1 MENLLQTIR
10 EERARFGATMSHD
23 ECARLCN
30 AVAWR
35 HRAQG
40 FGLSAK
46 SSGTYGTLP
55 NGTRIAHDILHHLP
69 SNELVDILTA
79 AGAES
84 QPQWS
89 PVGPPQS
96 ADRVFVAP
104 VDPRPIETPTAPW
117 SLPPVPM
124 PVGPTTTDV
133 LVRLDTLAQAIDV
146 IATRLSVLDALPV
159 IQQQIAQAQATAN
172 KVHASLA
179 AGVPVTL
186 QAKLIGRVTGTVGG
200 QR

>member
-1 MENLLQTIR
+1 MDNLLQTIR
-10 EERARFGATMSHD
+10 EERTRFGPTLSHD

-46 SSGTYGTLP
+46 TGGTYGTLP
-55 NGTRIAHDILHHLP
+55 NGTRIAHDILHHQP

-84 QPQWS
+84 VPHWA

-104 VDPRPIETPTAPW
+104 IDPMAWDAKPPAWSVPVAPA
-117 SLPPVPM
+117 
-124 PVGPTTTDV
+124 PVGPTLADLLT
-133 LVRLDTLAQAIDV
+133 RLDTM
-146 IATRLSVLDALPV
+146 RE
-159 IQQQIAQAQATAN
+159 QIALLTHNSTSTAEG
-172 KVHASLA
+172 VQRLEA
-179 AGVPVTL
+179 ALKNGVPLTMN
-186 QAKLIGRVTGTVGG
+186 AKLIGRVTGTVGG
-200 QR
+200 SR